1 VFLYKPKSNRMKKW
15 LLCALAG
22 LSWMLVACQSSPE
35 TTDESEVAGRPAPQ
49 TMPFAVYDN
58 FSALEHV
65 FHYNN
70 DTTYI
75 INFWATWC
83 KPCVEEMPY
92 FERLIQQV
100 QGKKARVILLSLDFK
115 KDVPGKLTR
124 FVEQRRLESQV
135 IALTDHRY
143 DTWIDKVDP
152 SWGGSIPATL
162 IYKGQNRKFVEQQF
176 ASFEELEALVK
187 AFE

>member
-1 VFLYKPKSNRMKKW
+1 MKKW
-15 LLCALAG
+15 ILCVMAG
-22 LSWMLVACQSSPE
+22 CNWLFVACQTALEKDNPAVATAE
-35 TTDESEVAGRPAPQ
+35 TVAQ
-49 TMPFAVYDN
+49 TLPFAVYDN

-65 FHYNN
+65 FQNNN

-92 FERLIQQV
+92 FEKLIQESA
-100 QGKKARVILLSLDFK
+100 GKKARVILLSLDFK
-115 KDVPGKLTR
+115 KDVPTKLKR
-124 FVEQRRLESQV
+124 FVEQRQLEKQV

-152 SWGGSIPATL
+152 SWGGAIPVTL
-162 IYKGQNRKFVEQQF
+162 IYKGQTRKFIDQQF
-176 ASFEELEALVK
+176 ASYEELEGLVK